1 MIRAVQDMANAVAAS
16 LGLSPVT
23 SAMVIG
29 IDYDRAAKVTLLMF
43 GADGEPRFVAKL
55 ARRAESERALV
66 AEYNALVELWS
77 AGPRTVSAEL
87 PRPLALEDVAGRQV
101 LLSTA
106 VRGTPLTVG
115 YYTPGHVRR
124 PNRVAQDF
132 ALAGTWLSRFQ
143 RATRSGTATIGPAA
157 FNEWIRPTM
166 ARYRAEVGWN
176 SCESRLF
183 TERLPALC
191 GALSGTDV
199 PVVAVHGDY
208 APGNVLVSNGRVS
221 GVIDWELGRGA
232 GLPFSD
238 LFKFAASYSS
248 YLDRAS
254 PSGYGTPAGHPGWAL
269 ARDRW
274 GAIPGWTNGTGIL
287 YALSGSGWFP
297 DLVRSFVHL
306 HLRRLA
312 ISPVATRLFLPVF
325 LAEQALALED
335 PAYRGGYRAL
345 LRLLYQEGEARL
357 PRLDEV
363 VA

>member
-1 MIRAVQDMANAVAAS
+1 MIQAVQEMANAVAAT
-16 LGLSPVT
+16 LGLPPVT

-43 GADGEPRFVAKL
+43 GADGKPRLVAKL
-55 ARRAESERALV
+55 ARRAESERALM
-66 AEYNALVELWS
+66 AEYNALLQLWS
-77 AGPRTVSAEL
+77 LGHSTVTAEL
-87 PRPLALEDVAGRQV
+87 PRPLMLEDVAGRRV

-124 PNRVAQDF
+124 PNLVAKDF
-132 ALAGTWLSRFQ
+132 ALAGTWLYRFQ

-157 FNEWIRPTM
+157 FDEWIRPTM
-166 ARYRAEVGWN
+166 ARYRAEVGWA
-176 SCESRLF
+176 SWESSLF
-183 TERLPALC
+183 TDRLPALC
-191 GALSGTDV
+191 SALSGASV

-238 LFKFAASYSS
+238 LFKFATSYSS

-254 PSGYGTPAGHPGWAL
+254 PSACGPPAGHPGWAL
-269 ARDRW
+269 ALDRW

-287 YALSGSGWFP
+287 YALFGSGWFP
-297 DLVRSFVHL
+297 DRVRSFLDL

-312 ISPVATRLFLPVF
+312 IPPVATRLFLPVF

-345 LRLLYQEGEARL
+345 LRLLYERGEARL
-357 PRLDEV
+357 PGLDEV